1 MDLRGEKN
9 VGKVA
14 ANPGFN
20 LALLFLSINIFP
32 FTIRSQ

>member
-20 LALLFLSINIFP
+20 LALLFLSVNTFHFAIHL
-32 FTIRSQ
+32 Q

>member
-1 MDLRGEKN
+1 MDSRGEEN

-20 LALLFLSINIFP
+20 LALLFLSVNIFP
-32 FTIRSQ
+32 FAVHLQ